1 MPLSDRDYMK
11 PSGGKRYSRGR
22 SVFSSFAVDPVIV
35 IIIVNLAI
43 YLASLFNKNGI
54 LANMALSPLFVA
66 QKPWTVITN
75 MFVHIDFWHIFGNML
90 LLYFFG
96 RIVYRMMGGWR
107 FLIIYFVGGVVGNL
121 LYLAI
126 AEQLSFAW
134 GASGA
139 VYAIA
144 GALVV
149 MVPNMRVNL
158 YFLIPIPLWVFVIV
172 FLGILSIP
180 PFAPYSTAWMAHLGG
195 LAVGL
200 IAGFIYRRQMRHII
214 YR

>member
-1 MPLSDRDYMK
+1 M
-11 PSGGKRYSRGR
+11 
-22 SVFSSFAVDPVIV
+22 V
-35 IIIVNLAI
+35 
-43 YLASLFNKNGI
+43 
-54 LANMALSPLFVA
+54 
-66 QKPWTVITN
+66 
-75 MFVHIDFWHIFGNML
+75 FVHVDFWHIFGNML

-96 RIVYRMMGGWR
+96 RIVYRMMGGWK

-121 LYLAI
+121 LYLSV

-149 MVPNMRVNL
+149 MVPNMRINL
-158 YFLIPIPLWVFVIV
+158 YFLIPVPLWVFVIV

-180 PFAPYSTAWMAHLGG
+180 PFAPYGIAWMAHLGG

>member
-1 MPLSDRDYMK
+1 MPLSDRDYMR
-11 PSGGKRYSRGR
+11 PATRTRYSRGR
-22 SVFSSFAVDPVIV
+22 NVFRGFAADPVMV
-35 IIIVNLAI
+35 IIIVNIAI
-43 YLASLFNKNGI
+43 YIAALFNRNGI

-75 MFVHIDFWHIFGNML
+75 MFVHVDFWHIFGNML

-121 LYLAI
+121 LYLAV

-149 MVPNMRVNL
+149 MVPNMRINL
-158 YFLIPIPLWVFVIV
+158 YFLIPVPLWVFVIV

-180 PFAPYSTAWMAHLGG
+180 PFAPYGIAWMAHLGG